1 MHGLAFKTSIWLLAG
16 STRFL
21 TKTRHCSGKLQHE
34 FVFTTEFIKKL
45 ENDFCL
51 LQQKTASLWIHKVT
65 ELKISAMR
73 HRMTDHYQWNQQPTE
88 NHDFYIT
95 IHPLFAETLCV
106 RRTSTNFQFYSDLHT
121 HSAWLLMNHRRL
133 APEEMRLPD
142 DFSSVI
148 FQLSQ
153 RLTQAFACR
162 STLGRAILTRCIW
175 LLIPWRHAPKLR
187 RYRQK

>member
-21 TKTRHCSGKLQHE
+21 TKTHHCSRRSCDTNLFSQQSLSKNSG
-34 FVFTTEFIKKL
+34 
-45 ENDFCL
+45 NDFCL

-162 STLGRAILTRCIW
+162 STLGRAIHTRC
-175 LLIPWRHAPKLR
+175 PW
-187 RYRQK
+187 